1 MGNMIFTKEL
11 CRSRHITPII
21 AIAAKLHPKLLY
33 LRPRFKLHPKLRYLR
48 PRFKTSFNDY
58 ICVARKELTYDFQHP
73 LN

>member
-1 MGNMIFTKEL
+1 MENMIFTKEL

-33 LRPRFKLHPKLRYLR
+33 LRPHFKLHPKLQYLR
-48 PRFKTSFNDY
+48 TRFETSCNDY
-58 ICVARKELTYDFQHP
+58 ICAARKELTYDFQQP